1 MDPLPPPEVWTPLLQ
16 FLQGPAPEAGGVAS
30 APEAG
35 GVASPLCRALASF
48 TSVFDSLLHGPVQLE
63 ELYRL
68 AQG

>member
-35 GVASPLCRALASF
+35 GVASPL
-48 TSVFDSLLHGPVQLE
+48 SVLGLGLIHLSL
-63 ELYRL
+63 
-68 AQG
+68 